1 MDPEQN
7 HPLVEEPSVSQKATD
22 LPEDALVASEPPP
35 VVTPPVSVPPSSVP
49 TEEPAVVEE
58 EDRDVVFSEEA
69 AAKLIKRG
77 LKEPDERPHMN
88 VVFIGHV
95 DAGKSTTCGN
105 ILFLTGQVDAR
116 TIEKFT
122 REAKEKNRDTW
133 YYAYVMDINEDE
145 REKGK
150 TVEVGRAAFTL
161 PGIRYTI
168 LDAPGHRGFVP
179 EMLAGAAQA
188 DVGVLIISARK
199 GEFEAGFERG
209 GQTREHAM
217 LAKTLGVNQLIVA
230 VNKMDEG
237 TVNWSQA
244 RYDDICRKLAPFL
257 RSCGFNPAKDLTFLP
272 ISGLAGQ
279 NIAEHVSDP
288 NSKVYDDRASW
299 YPVSEPTLFKLFQN
313 MEPPKRDATLPLR
326 VPLLAGHKD
335 NGVVA
340 VGKVESGVVMVDQP
354 ALLMPN
360 RTKVKIVG
368 VRCGDEDYAYAMP
381 GENVELR
388 LMGIEEDAI
397 KKGCVLSSIKQPVPT
412 ASLIEAQV
420 VIVELLEH
428 RPLLT
433 AGYKCVLH
441 AHTVCEEVEIERLI
455 DAVQKSTKKRQKH
468 PAFVKA
474 DMIVT
479 CWLRLS
485 QTSCLEPFSAQPQLG
500 RFTLRDEG
508 KTIAIGKVLKIRE

>member
-1 MDPEQN
+1 MDPPQQVDSDETLSDSNVPASQ
-7 HPLVEEPSVSQKATD
+7 PTASPPPSEAPRGSVSGPAE
-22 LPEDALVASEPPP
+22 ED
-35 VVTPPVSVPPSSVP
+35 
-49 TEEPAVVEE
+49 
-58 EDRDVVFSEEA
+58 EDRDVTFSEEA
-69 AAKLIKRG
+69 VAKLVKRG
-77 LKEPDERPHMN
+77 LKVPDSRPHLN

-105 ILFLTGQVDAR
+105 ILYLTGQVDSR

-150 TVEVGRAAFTL
+150 TVEVGRASFEL
-161 PGIRYTI
+161 PGVRYTI
-168 LDAPGHRGFVP
+168 LDAPGHKGFVP

-188 DVGVLIISARK
+188 DVGVLIISSRK

-230 VNKMDEG
+230 INKMDESTTQWDQG
-237 TVNWSQA
+237 
-244 RYDDICRKLAPFL
+244 RYDEICRKLGPYL
-257 RSCGFNPAKDLTFLP
+257 RSCGFNPAKDLHFLP
-272 ISGLAGQ
+272 MSGLSGQ
-279 NIAEHVSDP
+279 NVAEHVSDP
-288 NSKVYDDRASW
+288 KSRVYEPKASW
-299 YPVSEPTLFKLFQN
+299 YTTDKPTLFQLLTAI
-313 MEPPKRDATLPLR
+313 EPPKRDATAPLR

-360 RTKVKIVG
+360 RVKVKIVG
-368 VRCGDEDYAYAMP
+368 VRLGEEDYAYARP

-388 LMGIEEDAI
+388 LLNIEEDAI
-397 KKGCVLSSIKQPVPT
+397 KKGCVLSSIKQAIPIATLV
-412 ASLIEAQV
+412 EAQV

-428 RPLLT
+428 RPILT
-433 AGYKCVLH
+433 AGYKAVLH
-441 AHTVCEEVEIERLI
+441 AHTVCEEIEIEKLI
-455 DAVQKSTKKRQKH
+455 DAIHKSTKKKQRH

-479 CWLRLS
+479 CQLRLV
-485 QTSCLEPFSAQPQLG
+485 QGTCLEPFSIAPQLG

-508 KTIAIGKVLKIRE
+508 RTIAIGKVTKILE

>member
-1 MDPEQN
+1 MDVQQQPEN
-7 HPLVEEPSVSQKATD
+7 
-22 LPEDALVASEPPP
+22 
-35 VVTPPVSVPPSSVP
+35 TPPVAAEKAVDV
-49 TEEPAVVEE
+49 VVEE
-58 EDRDVVFSEEA
+58 EEKDLTFSEEIV
-69 AAKLIKRG
+69 AKLVKKG
-77 LKEPDERPHMN
+77 LREPDTRPHLN

-105 ILFLTGQVDAR
+105 ILFLTGQVDVR

-150 TVEVGRAAFTL
+150 TVEVGRASFEL
-161 PGIRYTI
+161 PNVRYTI
-168 LDAPGHRGFVP
+168 LDAPGHKGFVP

-188 DVGVLIISARK
+188 DVAVLIISSRK

-230 VNKMDEG
+230 VNKMDES
-237 TVNWSQA
+237 TCNWSQD
-244 RYDDICRKLAPFL
+244 RYEEICKKLTPYL
-257 RSCGFNPAKDLTFLP
+257 KSCGFNPAKDLHFLP
-272 ISGLAGQ
+272 MSGLSGH
-279 NIAEHVSDP
+279 NIQEHVSDP
-288 NSKVYDDRASW
+288 KSKLHEPKASW
-299 YPVSEPTLFKLFQN
+299 YGLDKPTLFQLLGTA
-313 MEPPKRDATLPLR
+313 EPPKRDPLLPLR
-326 VPLLAGHKD
+326 IPLLAGHKD

-340 VGKVESGVVMVDQP
+340 VGKVESGVAMVDQP

-360 RTKVKIVG
+360 RVKVKIVG
-368 VRCGDEDYAYAMP
+368 IRCGEEDYAYAKP

-388 LMGIEEDAI
+388 LLGIEEDAI
-397 KKGCVLSSIKQPVPT
+397 KKGCVLSSIKQAVPV
-412 ASLIEAQV
+412 ASLIEAQLV
-420 VIVELLEH
+420 VVELLEH

-441 AHTVCEEVEIERLI
+441 AHTACEEVELEKLV
-455 DAVQKSTKKRQKH
+455 DAINKSTKKRQKN
-468 PAFVKA
+468 PPFVKA

-479 CWLRLS
+479 CHLRMD
-485 QTSCLEPFSAQPQLG
+485 QTVCLEPFSVQPQLG

-508 KTIAIGKVLKIRE
+508 KTIAIGKILRVLE

>member
-1 MDPEQN
+1 MEQQI
-7 HPLVEEPSVSQKATD
+7 EKDD
-22 LPEDALVASEPPP
+22 LN
-35 VVTPPVSVPPSSVP
+35 PPSQYVDK
-49 TEEPAVVEE
+49 VVDIIEE
-58 EDRDVVFSEEA
+58 EERDVTFSEEA
-69 AAKLIKRG
+69 VAKLIKKG
-77 LKEPDERPHMN
+77 LKEPDSRPHLN
-88 VVFIGHV
+88 VCFIGHV

-122 REAKEKNRDTW
+122 REAKEKNRETW
-133 YYAYVMDINEDE
+133 YYAYVMDINDDE

-150 TVEVGRAAFTL
+150 TVEVGRASFEL
-161 PGIRYTI
+161 PKVRYTI
-168 LDAPGHRGFVP
+168 LDAPGHKGFVP

-188 DVGVLIISARK
+188 DVAVLIISSRK

-230 VNKMDEG
+230 VNKMDEP
-237 TVNWSQA
+237 TCNWNQE
-244 RYDDICRKLAPFL
+244 RYDEICRKLTPYL
-257 RSCGFNPAKDLTFLP
+257 KSCGFNPAKDLHFLP
-272 ISGLAGQ
+272 MSGLSGQ

-288 NSKVYDDRASW
+288 KSSVYVPQASW
-299 YPVSEPTLFKLFQN
+299 YGVDKPTLFQLFEAI
-313 MEPPKRDATLPLR
+313 EPPKRDPYQPLR
-326 VPLLAGHKD
+326 IPLLAGHKD
-335 NGVVA
+335 SGVVA
-340 VGKVESGVVMVDQP
+340 VGKVESGVAMVDQP

-360 RTKVKIVG
+360 RVKVKIVG
-368 VRCGDEDYAYAMP
+368 VRCGEEDYAYAKP

-388 LMGIEEDAI
+388 LLGVEEDAI
-397 KKGCVLSSIKQPVPT
+397 RKGCILSSIKQAVPV

-441 AHTVCEEVEIERLI
+441 IHTACEEVEIEKLL
-455 DAVQKSTKKRQKH
+455 DAVNKATKKRQKN
-468 PAFVKA
+468 PPFVKA

-479 CWLRLS
+479 CHLRMA
-485 QTSCLEPFSAQPQLG
+485 QTLCLEPFTAIPQLG

-508 KTIAIGKVLKIRE
+508 KTIAIGKVMKVVE

>member
-1 MDPEQN
+1 MQSGKEDSESRRGSIATS
-7 HPLVEEPSVSQKATD
+7 LDEEEERD
-22 LPEDALVASEPPP
+22 
-35 VVTPPVSVPPSSVP
+35 VTF
-49 TEEPAVVEE
+49 TEEAVA
-58 EDRDVVFSEEA
+58 R
-69 AAKLIKRG
+69 LLKRG
-77 LKEPDERPHMN
+77 LQEPDLRPHLN

-105 ILFLTGQVDAR
+105 ILFLTGQVDSR

-150 TVEVGRAAFTL
+150 TVEVGRASFEL
-161 PGIRYTI
+161 PGVRYTI
-168 LDAPGHRGFVP
+168 LDAPGHKGFVP

-230 VNKMDEG
+230 VNKMDEP
-237 TVNWSQA
+237 TCDWSHS
-244 RYDDICRKLAPFL
+244 RYDEICRKLQPYL
-257 RSCGFNPAKDLTFLP
+257 KSCGFNPAKDLHFLP
-272 ISGLAGQ
+272 MSGLMGV
-279 NIAEHVSDP
+279 NIRDHVSDP
-288 NSKVYDDRASW
+288 DSNVFEPKASW
-299 YPVSEPTLFKLFQN
+299 YTRDQPTLFQLLST
-313 MEPPKRDATLPLR
+313 MEPPKRDTQLPLR
-326 VPLLAGHKD
+326 IPLLAGHRD

-340 VGKVESGVVMVDQP
+340 VGKVESGVAMVDQP
-354 ALLMPN
+354 AMLMPN
-360 RTKVKIVG
+360 RVRVKIVG
-368 VRCGDEDYAYAMP
+368 VRSGEQDYAYAKP

-388 LMGIEEDAI
+388 LFGVEEDQI
-397 KKGCVLSSIKQPVPT
+397 KKGCILSSIKQRVPV
-412 ASLIEAQV
+412 ANLIEAQV
-420 VIVELLEH
+420 VIVDLLEH
-428 RPLLT
+428 RPILT

-441 AHTVCEEVEIERLI
+441 AHTVCEEVELEKLI
-455 DAVQKSTKKRQKH
+455 DAVNKTTKKRQKH

-479 CWLRLS
+479 CQLRAAQS
-485 QTSCLEPFSAQPQLG
+485 ICLEPFSAQAQLG

-508 KTIAIGKVLKIRE
+508 KTIAIGKVLKIVE